1 MRVPTRTLAA
11 LLIALAAATGCGG
24 GKPVREKTDAF
35 SVTLSDYLIRPQSI
49 RVPAG
54 QQLTV
59 TVRNAGKLGHTFR
72 IRSTN
77 HDVLKITTL
86 APGETKKRSFKLAPG
101 RYTMYCALSNHE
113 ELGMHGTLV
122 AGR

>member
-11 LLIALAAATGCGG
+11 PLIALATAAGCGG
-24 GKPVREKTDAF
+24 GTTVREKTGTF

-49 RVPAG
+49 RVPKG
-54 QQLTV
+54 QPLTV
-59 TVRNAGKLGHTFR
+59 TVHNAGKLGHTFR
-72 IRSTN
+72 IRSSN
-77 HDVLKITTL
+77 HDVLKFTTL
-86 APGETKKRSFKLAPG
+86 APGETKSRSFKLAPG

-122 AGR
+122 IGG